1 MPKQVAHV
9 SGPALPLC
17 HHSPHPAWPTVTP
30 AQLAGTFDC
39 IWTRMPLANVKM
51 PTLGGLENRAAPPG
65 PMLRGAGQAALERES
80 HRDGGPGHCRAAW
93 DTQWGRSAVCAVKS
107 IEVWHSMRLLGSK
120 RVVDLPTADHS

>member
-1 MPKQVAHV
+1 MP
-9 SGPALPLC
+9 P
-17 HHSPHPAWPTVTP
+17 
-30 AQLAGTFDC
+30 
-39 IWTRMPLANVKM
+39 ANVKM
-51 PTLGGLENRAAPPG
+51 PALGGLENRAAPPG

-93 DTQWGRSAVCAVKS
+93 DTQCGRSAVCAVKS